1 MTPPA
6 LAERAPATRAATA
19 HPGIE
24 GCHDLRSRMAGGR
37 VFVDFH
43 VEIDGALPL
52 SEAHEIAAALKRRL
66 LADHPQA
73 DILIHMDPAADP
85 ASGASAA
92 GARRRAVPV
101 NAARTGRP
109 GS

>member
-1 MTPPA
+1 
-6 LAERAPATRAATA
+6 
-19 HPGIE
+19 
-24 GCHDLRSRMAGGR
+24 
-37 VFVDFH
+37 
-43 VEIDGALPL
+43 LPL

-85 ASGASAA
+85 ASASAA
-92 GARRRAVPV
+92 GARRRDARV